1 MTFCNV
7 FTNNYYAAPDL
18 HARGKPSTMFT
29 ARGTRRAF
37 SCSVS
42 RMRNRHLSVCKIH
55 ACMFASHAKWQKN
68 MEFHRNLMFLFR
80 RAKINPRHSVLPQA
94 SPEASRKLPRSFLEA
109 FEKNG
114 KFVKISIFCDHDPD
128 LCFGMDFSQ
137 GIESKQRMH
146 FWIGLDLILEG
157 KLVRS
162 QLNTQILSYD
172 HFSVQKIQ
180 KILGQVVARF
190 PVSPNY
196 SRAEKALRVIP
207 RGKQWLTVY
216 RAPQVVQQLWRGNS

>member
-1 MTFCNV
+1 MTTTHTPKSRKWYQNV
-7 FTNNYYAAPDL
+7 YL

-94 SPEASRKLPRSFLEA
+94 TPEASRKLPRSFLEA

-128 LCFGMDFSQ
+128 LCFGRDFSQ

-146 FWIGLDLILEG
+146 FWIALDLTEKG
-157 KLVRS
+157 KLLGS
-162 QLNTQILSYD
+162 QTNTQILRYL
-172 HFSVQKIQ
+172 HFCDRNFFVFDTHSFSE
-180 KILGQVVARF
+180 F
-190 PVSPNY
+190 PVLPYY
-196 SRAEKALRVIP
+196 S
-207 RGKQWLTVY
+207 
-216 RAPQVVQQLWRGNS
+216 